1 LATQPSSFVVT
12 TVGNTLVAF
21 WYGECTQPVLEKFR
35 GELEQVALRHP
46 GGMYV
51 LNVISEETGMP
62 DNAARKYLGEQFA
75 TMRGRIK
82 AMAVVLEKRGI
93 MGTLSRTILNTV
105 ATIARRPFEMGI
117 VGDRSEGAS
126 WVALRASGNAG
137 LLLQAI
143 TSLARQ
149 APAPRVAETL

>member
-1 LATQPSSFVVT
+1 LTTQAPSYLVT
-12 TVGNTLVAF
+12 TVGNTLIALWF
-21 WYGECTQPVLEKFR
+21 GECTLLPLQKFR
-35 GELEQVALRHP
+35 ADLEQLAIRHP
-46 GGMYV
+46 GGIYV
-51 LNVISEETGMP
+51 LNVITEETGMP

-82 AMAVVLEKRGI
+82 GLAVVLEKRGI

-105 ATIARRPFEMGI
+105 ATIARRPFEMSI

-137 LLLQAI
+137 LLLQAV

-149 APAPRVAETL
+149 APAPRPAETR

>member
-1 LATQPSSFVVT
+1 M
-12 TVGNTLVAF
+12 GNTLVAL
-21 WYGECTQPVLEKFR
+21 WYGDCTLAVLEKFR
-35 GELEQVALRHP
+35 AELELIATRNP
-46 GGMYV
+46 SGIYV

-105 ATIARRPFEMGI
+105 ATIARRPFEMSI

-143 TSLARQ
+143 TGLARQ
-149 APAPRVAETL
+149 APAPRAAETR

>member
-1 LATQPSSFVVT
+1 LTTQSSSYVVT
-12 TVGNTLVAF
+12 SVSNTLVAY
-21 WYGECTQPVLEKFR
+21 WYGECTLPALEQFR

-46 GGMYV
+46 SGIYV

-126 WVALRASGNAG
+126 WVASRASGNSG
-137 LLLQAI
+137 LLLQAV

-149 APAPRVAETL
+149 APATRAAETV